1 MEVRTAAPDDVWLS
15 TAHSS
20 PRVCIAVDEFFAQE
34 HDPYFEPEQTL
45 FGSGGHL
52 RRVLGR

>member
-1 MEVRTAAPDDVWLS
+1 MAVRTAAPDDVWLS

-34 HDPYFEPEQTL
+34 HEPYFGPVAVSYTHLTL
-45 FGSGGHL
+45 PTK
-52 RRVLGR
+52 RIV